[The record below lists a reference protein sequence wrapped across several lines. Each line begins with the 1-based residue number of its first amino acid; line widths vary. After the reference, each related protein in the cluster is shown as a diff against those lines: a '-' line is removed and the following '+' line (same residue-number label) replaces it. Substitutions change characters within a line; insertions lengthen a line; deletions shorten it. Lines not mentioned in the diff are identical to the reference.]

1 MVLMTASGTLAGT
14 HSTPSNDE
22 IRALVS
28 EMMADASSRSSLL
41 QSGGNAGHDGQ
52 FFLADTDGNFRLNI
66 DGQVQFRYTANFGD
80 SNAADGDDFTGGFQ
94 TARTKLGFSGNVIDK
109 NIFYRVQGAF
119 GHNGGNFTLED
130 AYVGYKFG
138 NGFTMIWG
146 QMKAPFLREELVSSS
161 RQLAADRSLTNEV
174 FNQGRSQGIQLAYK
188 AEDWRMQ
195 VAITDGFN
203 SASTDFNQDPHFFG
217 AGPSAVATGGESD
230 FAITGRAE
238 FKLAGDWK
246 QFKDFT
252 SKPGSD
258 YAMMIG
264 VAAHYQTSDSYV
276 NGAFGFGGP
285 ESSFTA
291 YTIDFSVEGD
301 GWNFFAAIMGSST
314 DFEEFTDF
322 NLDGD
327 PDSDFDDF
335 GIVVQAGMFI
345 PDTDWEVFVRWDG
358 IFADDS
364 ERGGEEEFN
373 TLTFGVNWYWSGHAA
388 KFTLDAQIFLDESL
402 GANGNNLASPN
413 DGIGFIGAAHGEFDA
428 VPHAIGRPHVQMTT
442 MHRQILAHL
451 SERWPHIA
459 TTGYRIHNGYRP
471 LAHGD

>member
-1 MVLMTASGTLAGT
+1 LPT
-14 HSTPSNDE
+14 DE
-22 IRALVS
+22 RCLVYNRPALVS
-28 EMMADASSRSSLL
+28 PAGVLLAVARGTRYALQVPEQVTEWAIESVVRARGELARKEQADLRSEF
-41 QSGGNAGHDGQ
+41 GDGW
-52 FFLADTDGNFRLNI
+52 LI
-66 DGQVQFRYTANFGD
+66 DGFGP
-80 SNAADGDDFTGGFQ
+80 DGISARVLDVTRNMVRLQTGF
-94 TARTKLGFSGNVIDK
+94 L
-109 NIFYRVQGAF
+109 YHYAF
-119 GHNGGNFTLED
+119 
-130 AYVGYKFG
+130 
-138 NGFTMIWG
+138 
-146 QMKAPFLREELVSSS
+146 
-161 RQLAADRSLTNEV
+161 
-174 FNQGRSQGIQLAYK
+174 
-188 AEDWRMQ
+188 
-195 VAITDGFN
+195 
-203 SASTDFNQDPHFFG
+203 
-217 AGPSAVATGGESD
+217 
-230 FAITGRAE
+230 
-238 FKLAGDWK
+238 
-246 QFKDFT
+246 
-252 SKPGSD
+252 
-258 YAMMIG
+258 AMMIG

-413 DGIGFIGAAHGEFDA
+413 DGIGFIGDDDDSE
-428 VPHAIGRPHVQMTT
+428 VAIRAQF
-442 MHRQILAHL
+442 QLL
-451 SERWPHIA
+451 F
-459 TTGYRIHNGYRP
+459 
-471 LAHGD
+471 